1 MPSTVSDIS
10 EFDALVGAMGGPGR
24 GVIED
29 FSGPIMPDSMEEIAA
44 RHGRR
49 IL

>member
-1 MPSTVSDIS
+1 MIS
-10 EFDALVGAMGGPGR
+10 EIAEFDALVGAMGGPGR
-24 GVIED
+24 GVVEIS
-29 FSGPIMPDSMEEIAA
+29 SGPITPDAMEEIAA